1 MTKERFLYYQKEIE
15 RLRKLDK
22 LITDKV
28 RASYTI
34 SEPNEPNSLK
44 LKKGLDIL
52 FKDQDNA

>member
-34 SEPNEPNSLK
+34 S
-44 LKKGLDIL
+44 KKN
-52 FKDQDNA
+52 KNA